1 MAEGLGLKREIDQI
15 ARDKGINADEI
26 IGALE
31 EAMKQAARREH
42 GQEIEIDAKYN
53 EELGEVELFEFREVI
68 ETVTDNKS
76 EITLSAAR
84 ELDPQAEIGDE
95 IGVKMDTTGFGRI
108 LAQTAKQVIIQRIRE
123 AERENVYEEYKD
135 RKGEVVNG
143 IVRRFE
149 KGSIIVDLG
158 RTEAVLPL
166 KEQVPRENYRPND
179 RLRAYVIDVNR
190 AAKGSQIILSRTCIE
205 MLTKLFEQEVPEM
218 YEGIVQIE
226 SSAREPGGR
235 SKIAVVS
242 RDSDVDPVGA
252 CVGMKGSRVQSVVQE
267 LRGERIDI
275 VPWSPDPARYVCSA
289 LSPAQVSKVIIDDAE
304 RSMDVIVP
312 DDQLSLAIGR
322 KGQNVRLAVQLT
334 GWRIDIKSESKMREL
349 AQWLSEA
356 VSVVE
361 GCGDPEAD
369 LLLQQGITSL
379 EDLSGCDPELLTSLP
394 GIDEAGGAAIR
405 ERAAE
410 LAVRKIEEEAA
421 RLEEARLEAERAAQ
435 EAVEEAAAAEAAAAE
450 VAAQEAAGE
459 GADASEAVTDEAAA
473 TEGADADEAA
483 ATEGADADEAAAT
496 EGADA
501 DEAVATEGADA
512 DEAVATEGADAD
524 EAKTKGGEAE
534 KSGGADAASE
544 SAAVG
549 DVEPT
554 LSSTT

>member
-1 MAEGLGLKREIDQI
+1 MADGLGLKREIDQI
-15 ARDKGINADEI
+15 AKDKGIDPNEI

-31 EAMKQAARREH
+31 EAMKQAARRER
-42 GQEIEIDAKYN
+42 GLDIEIDAKFN
-53 EELGEVELFEFREVI
+53 PELGEVELFEFREVV
-68 ETVTDNKS
+68 ESVT
-76 EITLSAAR
+76 EEGQIAIGAAR
-84 ELDPQAEIGDE
+84 DLDPESELGDE
-95 IGVKMDTTGFGRI
+95 IGVKMDTSRFGRI

-123 AERENVYEEYKD
+123 AERDNVFEEYKD
-135 RKGEVVNG
+135 RKGEIVNG

-149 KGSIIVDLG
+149 KGAIIVDLG

-179 RLRAYVIDVNR
+179 RVRAYVIDVNR
-190 AAKGSQIILSRTCIE
+190 AAKGSQIILSRTCME

-218 YEGIVQIE
+218 YEGIVTIQ
-226 SSAREPGGR
+226 SAAREPGGR

-252 CVGMKGSRVQSVVQE
+252 CVGMKGSRVQAVVQE

-304 RSMDVIVP
+304 NSMDVIVP

-334 GWRIDIKSESKMREL
+334 HWKIDIKSESKMREL

-379 EDLSGCDPELLTSLP
+379 EDLSSCESELLSSLP
-394 GIDEAGGAAIR
+394 GIDAEGAESIKAN
-405 ERAAE
+405 AAD
-410 LAVRKIEEEAA
+410 LAVRKAAEEQE
-421 RLEEARLEAERAAQ
+421 RLETERLEAEAA
-435 EAVEEAAAAEAAAAE
+435 AAAAAEAAAAE
-450 VAAQEAAGE
+450 AAAGE
-459 GADASEAVTDEAAA
+459 AAAIETTEDGSEAAA
-473 TEGADADEAA
+473 EPATASGDAP
-483 ATEGADADEAAAT
+483 
-496 EGADA
+496 
-501 DEAVATEGADA
+501 V
-512 DEAVATEGADAD
+512 
-524 EAKTKGGEAE
+524 
-534 KSGGADAASE
+534 
-544 SAAVG
+544 SAG
-549 DVEPT
+549 
-554 LSSTT
+554 S